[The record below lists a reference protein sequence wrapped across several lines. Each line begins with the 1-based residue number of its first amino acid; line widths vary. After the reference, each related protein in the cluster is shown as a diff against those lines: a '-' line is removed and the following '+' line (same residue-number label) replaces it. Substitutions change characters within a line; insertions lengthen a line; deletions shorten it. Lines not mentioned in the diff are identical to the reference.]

1 MSNTIKSNN
10 AYIYSSSKNKTIKY
24 RNNNNQKYVNNYIK
38 KNKSNNNKNE
48 AKAKTKKNDEAKEGG
63 ELDEKGN
70 PYPIEN
76 KNGGDPTCPGG
87 YKIDYDF
94 DVFDPINPPFRCI
107 SALIE
112 PSVANEPSKIM
123 EKLNNP
129 ASNVTG
135 LAAKALNKPVG
146 GRRYRSRR
154 HTHTRTRTRTRT
166 HRRMNV
172 KRSRRRSHR
181 SSV

>member
-1 MSNTIKSNN
+1 MVVEQNSSISNTTNN
-10 AYIYSSSKNKTIKY
+10 PKTKPKPKPTPKPMPAPKPKPKPTETKNVSTS
-24 RNNNNQKYVNNYIK
+24 
-38 KNKSNNNKNE
+38 NKS
-48 AKAKTKKNDEAKEGG
+48 KKDENMNDNGPQ
-63 ELDEKGN
+63 DEKGN

-76 KNGGDPTCPGG
+76 KDGGDPICPGG

-112 PSVANEPSKIM
+112 PSIGNQPNKIM

-129 ASNVTG
+129 SSNVTG
-135 LAAKALNKPVG
+135 LAAKALTKPVG
-146 GRRYRSRR
+146 GRRYRSR
-154 HTHTRTRTRTRT
+154 HHTRTRTRTL
-166 HRRMNV
+166 RRMNV
-172 KRSRRRSHR
+172 KRGRRRSHR

>member
-1 MSNTIKSNN
+1 MVVEQNSSISNTTNN
-10 AYIYSSSKNKTIKY
+10 PKTKPKPKPTPKPMPAPKPKPKPTETKNVSTS
-24 RNNNNQKYVNNYIK
+24 
-38 KNKSNNNKNE
+38 NKS
-48 AKAKTKKNDEAKEGG
+48 KKDENMNDNGPQ
-63 ELDEKGN
+63 DEKGN

-76 KNGGDPTCPGG
+76 KDGGDPICPGG

-112 PSVANEPSKIM
+112 PSIGNQPNKIM

-129 ASNVTG
+129 SSNVTG
-135 LAAKALNKPVG
+135 LAAKALTKPVG
-146 GRRYRSRR
+146 GRRYRSR
-154 HTHTRTRTRTRT
+154 HHTRTRTL
-166 HRRMNV
+166 RRMNV
-172 KRSRRRSHR
+172 KRGRRRSHR

>member
-1 MSNTIKSNN
+1 MVVEQNSSTSNTKNN
-10 AYIYSSSKNKTIKY
+10 PKTKPKTKPVPNPAPKPAPAPKPKPTDTKNVSTS
-24 RNNNNQKYVNNYIK
+24 
-38 KNKSNNNKNE
+38 NKS
-48 AKAKTKKNDEAKEGG
+48 KKDENMNDNGPQ
-63 ELDEKGN
+63 DEKGN
-70 PYPIEN
+70 PFPI
-76 KNGGDPTCPGG
+76 KNPEGGDPICPGG

-107 SALIE
+107 SALIDTSIGKQ
-112 PSVANEPSKIM
+112 PNKIM
-123 EKLNNP
+123 DKLNNP
-129 ASNVTG
+129 AGNVTG

-154 HTHTRTRTRTRT
+154 HTRTRTR
-166 HRRMNV
+166 RRMNV

>member
-1 MSNTIKSNN
+1 M
-10 AYIYSSSKNKTIKY
+10 
-24 RNNNNQKYVNNYIK
+24 
-38 KNKSNNNKNE
+38 
-48 AKAKTKKNDEAKEGG
+48 NDNGPQ
-63 ELDEKGN
+63 DEKGN
-70 PYPIEN
+70 PFPIEN
-76 KNGGDPTCPGG
+76 KDGGDPICPGG

-112 PSVANEPSKIM
+112 TSIGKQPSKIM

-154 HTHTRTRTRTRT
+154 HTRTRTRT

>member
-1 MSNTIKSNN
+1 M
-10 AYIYSSSKNKTIKY
+10 
-24 RNNNNQKYVNNYIK
+24 
-38 KNKSNNNKNE
+38 
-48 AKAKTKKNDEAKEGG
+48 NDNGPQ
-63 ELDEKGN
+63 DEKGN
-70 PYPIEN
+70 PFPI
-76 KNGGDPTCPGG
+76 KNPEGGDPTCPGG

-146 GRRYRSRR
+146 GRRYRSHR
-154 HTHTRTRTRTRT
+154 HTRTRTRTR
-166 HRRMNV
+166 RRMNV